1 MGLLYGI
8 ETALNVWRHRVH
20 AMRKGPIGAWFRDNG
35 EELMWRDLP
44 ITAKDVCLDVGGYR
58 GDWTAELLVRYG
70 APSIV
75 FEAVPAFA
83 DKIAERFTHNTL
95 VTVRA
100 AAIGTRTGKGEIAL
114 ADDGS
119 SFHGA
124 GPPLS
129 IDVIDVAE
137 VFTAHPLIG
146 CMKLNIEG
154 AEYDLLERMAELNL
168 LDRVATYRIQ
178 FHGGENA
185 VSRRQAIQERLSRTH
200 VSVIDYPFVW
210 ERWDRRRV
218 A

>member
-1 MGLLYGI
+1 MGELNHTAAASVLDKI
-8 ETALNVWRHRVH
+8 TDEPLHSALNVWRHRVH

-129 IDVIDVAE
+129 IDVIDVESARPSSD
-137 VFTAHPLIG
+137 VP
-146 CMKLNIEG
+146 NP
-154 AEYDLLERMAELNL
+154 
-168 LDRVATYRIQ
+168 
-178 FHGGENA
+178 
-185 VSRRQAIQERLSRTH
+185 VSWR
-200 VSVIDYPFVW
+200 
-210 ERWDRRRV
+210 
-218 A
+218 